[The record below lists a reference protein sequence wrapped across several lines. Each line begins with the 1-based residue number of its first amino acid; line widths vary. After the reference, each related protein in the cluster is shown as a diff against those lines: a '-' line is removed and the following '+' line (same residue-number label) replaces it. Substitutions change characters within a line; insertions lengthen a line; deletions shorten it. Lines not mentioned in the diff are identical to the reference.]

1 MMKLTSLRA
10 LPCALLVLVACLA
23 QAQNKDPALTGT
35 QDRRPFSVEDLVRL
49 KRLSEP
55 VLSLDGRTVA
65 FTVRTTDMAANRGR
79 TDLWSLDVTA
89 RNAMPRRLT
98 THPENDWHPQWSP
111 DGRFLYF
118 LSARSGSSQVWRLP
132 ADNGEA
138 QQVTDYPLDVGTFK
152 LAPDGAHIALTLEVF
167 PECPDLACTAERL
180 RARADSPASGMV
192 YDRLFVRHW
201 DTWRDGRVSQLF
213 VAPLENGRA
222 GTPRSISGTLDADV
236 PSRPFG
242 DASEY
247 TFSPDGT
254 RLVFTARIKGRSEP
268 WSTNFDLYE
277 AEVEGSEPRNLTA
290 DNPAWDTGP
299 VFSPDG
305 NLLAWRAMQRPGFEA
320 DRFRI
325 VVLDRK
331 TGERRVLTEEW
342 DRSASGLAFS
352 ADGRTL
358 YTTADHFGQRP
369 LWAIDL
375 KSGKPTLLTGPG
387 RVESFS
393 VGERDIV
400 FTLAS
405 LKSPAELMTFTL
417 RGGELR
423 ELPRMNAALLAER
436 AMGEPEQFTFLGAN
450 DETVYGYAMR
460 PANFD
465 PTRRYPVAFI
475 VHGGPQVSF
484 GNQWSYRWNPQTY
497 AGAGYAAVF
506 IDFHGSP
513 GYGQAF
519 TDSITQDWG
528 GKPLEDLRK
537 GLATALEKYPWLDG
551 ERMCALGASY
561 GGYMINWIA
570 GNWNKGDGPGP
581 FKCLVNH
588 AGIFDNRAMAYT
600 TEELWFDEWEFGG
613 PQFEVPRNHEKHN
626 PVNHVAEW
634 RTPMLVIHGQR
645 DYRVPYSQGIATF
658 TALQRRGIPSRL
670 LFYPDENHWV
680 LKPANSIQWHR
691 EVEKWLGEWLG
702 QAAQRDGDS

>member
-1 MMKLTSLRA
+1 MAAIFRMMLAAAA
-10 LPCALLVLVACLA
+10 LASGALAVAG
-23 QAQNKDPALTGT
+23 QAFT
-35 QDRRPFSVEDLVRL
+35 VEDLVRL
-49 KRLSEP
+49 NRVSDP
-55 VLSLDGRTVA
+55 QASPDGRLVV
-65 FTVRTTDMAANRGR
+65 FVVRETDMEANKGR
-79 TDLWSLDVTA
+79 TDLWLVDLGSRDA
-89 RNAMPRRLT
+89 QPRRLT
-98 THPENDWHPQWSP
+98 WNPANDSSPRWAP
-111 DGRFLYF
+111 DGSAIYF
-118 LSARSGSSQVWRLP
+118 LSTRSGSSQVWRLP
-132 ADNGEA
+132 LAGGEA
-138 QQVTDYPLDVGTFK
+138 VQVTDFPLDVGTLK
-152 LAPDGAHIALTLEVF
+152 VSPTGRHLAVTMEVL
-167 PECPDLACTAERL
+167 PECANEGLECTRDKQQTEEK
-180 RARADSPASGMV
+180 SPSTGRV

-201 DTWRDGRVSQLF
+201 DTWSTGTRSHLF
-213 VAPLENGRA
+213 VVPLREDGTA
-222 GTPRSISGTLDADV
+222 GTPVDVSRALDADV
-236 PSRPFG
+236 PSKPFG
-242 DASEY
+242 GDEEFA
-247 TFSPDGT
+247 FSPDGRT
-254 RLVFTARIKGRSEP
+254 IVFTARIAGRTEP
-268 WSTNFDLYE
+268 LSTNFDLF
-277 AEVEGSEPRNLTA
+277 EVPVDGSEPPRNLTA